1 MEQRHLIV
9 IDEQSQKD
17 RLARIKQNLRNDG
30 IELIYEEINP
40 TTCTSRKED
49 GDLAFD
55 IKVLKEKIL
64 SIPFIENIDIFAT
77 DYNLI
82 GDELKGID
90 VVKAFYNMK
99 PYYNKKVVIYSAQ
112 VENVIKNIITKSND
126 FNDQVSMLKFLSSKD
141 IEYLS
146 SEGQFE
152 NNFKSYII
160 KEPDLSIDERLS
172 DSLLAI
178 ENSKFKCS
186 LPGYSK
192 QKINEIGIMIR
203 KKGSESIALKKEIVD
218 NIAAM
223 ITNVDGYE

>member
-17 RLARIKQNLRNDG
+17 RLARIKRNLRNDG

-40 TTCTSRKED
+40 TACTSRKED

-55 IKVLKEKIL
+55 IEVLKEKIS
-64 SIPFIENIDIFAT
+64 SIPFIGNLDIFAT

-82 GDELKGID
+82 DDELKGID
-90 VVKAFYNMK
+90 VVKAFYNIK

-152 NNFKSYII
+152 QNFKSFII